1 MKSARKDIFREISSN
16 KGRFFSIMAL
26 LFISMI
32 AFNGLYMATNLLSVI
47 PEQFYR
53 ETNLEDINIV
63 STLGLDERDEVL
75 LDILPQ
81 VRDFEMSN
89 SVDLFM
95 STGSE
100 IVRVE
105 SLNERI
111 NIPLVIEGVLPSAMD
126 EIVLGYDYF
135 NDKVKLGESIS
146 FVDKEH
152 SEDIEELKQ
161 NTFKVVGF
169 VRSSDYLEENVKE
182 ASNIGSGTLNSYAIV
197 TKNAFDVDYFSKAR
211 ILLVGTE
218 ESDSFSDKYV
228 SYVDT
233 EIQQLKSS
241 FSDRPK
247 ERLATIRDKAME
259 KIDDA
264 QKDIDDANKK
274 LKDAEQ
280 ELVDARIKL
289 NEGKREYDDGVI
301 KLRNEVEKGNREIAD
316 AKKKL
321 ADALVEI
328 EDGKTKIADARK
340 ELNEKKG
347 ELEDARVKL
356 TDGEKK
362 YDDNYKLYADGK
374 KELDDFKEKVRVG
387 REWEKGNDRSKL
399 NFEQDFI
406 NQKASINGK
415 ISEIDINIKNYK
427 SQIAYNKEELDSLSE
442 DADLKTRINQLEG
455 YLAKEESNKA
465 TLQSELAIVEQ
476 ELSTIARIKKEG
488 NENQYVLM
496 GADSYIEEAE
506 VELADAKKKL
516 DDAKIELDDAKAEF
530 ADGEKKL
537 KDAENTLD
545 EKEQELKDAEVKHAD
560 GVKEV
565 SDAEQTM
572 KEEVAK
578 AERTLEDARIKIAEG
593 EQEYQDGLKT
603 FEEKSAEARVDLDKG
618 QIDLDKAKDD
628 LNKLKQPTFMINS
641 RNSNTTYH
649 TVHGAPKS
657 LNILTIIFST
667 LALTIALLVALTA
680 MTRMIDERRTLIG
693 TYKGLGYSN
702 GVIASKFMIFGGIS
716 GVLGAIIGSFI
727 GQQYL
732 GPMIYGIY
740 NQGMVFGLLSDLIIK
755 ELLVVS
761 VIMALLTT
769 TLSAY
774 LAVSNTLRE
783 NTASLLRP
791 KAPKAG
797 SRIFLERIKP
807 IWNNLG
813 FKNKLTARNIFRY
826 KSRMLMTILGVAG
839 CMGLLMLGFGMK
851 FSISKV
857 LTLQYDEIIKYDI
870 SVVYKE
876 EPTIDESRALG
887 DYVLKN
893 DNVVKI
899 VPILQD
905 LLKLE
910 IPKQSTQDVLLIVD
924 MENRLDEVMVLRNPN
939 SNEILNI
946 GDSGIIIT
954 EKLAKLMDVNVG
966 STIVLELEDKD
977 VTATITDIAENYVG
991 HTIYLSKSYYDKLTG
1006 VTPLQTGVL
1015 TVLKNDEE
1023 KDIGKTTEYLL
1034 DNKDII
1040 SVISNES
1047 AKDNLRSTIDSI
1059 DVVIIIIVL
1068 ISMLLALVVLYNL
1081 TNINISERIREL
1093 STMKVLGFHPLELTE
1108 YVYKETFVLALI
1120 GIIMGLLLGV
1130 SLVEFVLAEFAPVN
1144 VKFGDPNHL
1153 LSFGLS
1159 AVLTLVFSMIVM
1171 VLMHI
1176 KLKKIDMVEA
1186 LKSVD

>member
-247 ERLATIRDKAME
+247 ERLATIRDEAME

-667 LALTIALLVALTA
+667 LALTIALLVALTT

-954 EKLAKLMDVNVG
+954 EKLAKLMDVKVG